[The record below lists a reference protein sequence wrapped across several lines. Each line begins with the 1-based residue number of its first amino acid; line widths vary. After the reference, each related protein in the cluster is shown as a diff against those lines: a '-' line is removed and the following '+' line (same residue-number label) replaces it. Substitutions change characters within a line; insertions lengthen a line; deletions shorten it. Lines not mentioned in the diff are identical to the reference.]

1 MSRRSYPCTFLKAC
15 YVWYLVGVQK
25 YSMTHAAIV
34 VGLNVGTVSHIM
46 RRRRYPE
53 AFPIP
58 PL

>member
-15 YVWYLVGVQK
+15 NVRYLVGVEK
-25 YSMTHAAIV
+25 HSMTHAAIV

-46 RRRRYPE
+46 RRHRHPE